1 MTDKKEYNN
10 NDTGALFP
18 DDSSS
23 NRDYNGS
30 AEIVCPHC
38 GAITQFWMSAWNK
51 ISKASNHFTSLAFT
65 KKEDKAKPTEQ
76 KPKAEQNKEGFDDD
90 IPF

>member
-1 MTDKKEYNN
+1 MTDYNN

-23 NRDYNGS
+23 NRDHNGS

-38 GAITQFWMSAWNK
+38 GAVTQFWMSAWDKTSRAGNK
-51 ISKASNHFTSLAFT
+51 FLSLAFT
-65 KKEDKAKPTEQ
+65 KKEARQEQ
-76 KPKAEQNKEGFDDD
+76 KPAEKSKKEQMQEDGFDDD